1 MDDDGRDQ
9 AIAQLHSSYHSPL
22 TRLAKLLVRDDPT
35 ANRAVHE
42 CFIALHDR
50 WHELPAD
57 DRSLPYLKR
66 AMVSRCRDI
75 LRDRNRPD
83 G

>member
-9 AIAQLHSSYHSPL
+9 AVSRLHSSYRSPL

-35 ANRAVHE
+35 ANRVVDE

-57 DRSLPYLKR
+57 DRSLPYLKQ
-66 AMVSRCRDI
+66 AMVSRCRDV
-75 LRDRNRPD
+75 LRDRSRPD